1 MRVRRRRN
9 VSGPKVGV
17 TIRMFNGTDMAQMME
32 RILVTYKD
40 WTTGKIP
47 ESRYSIAI
55 IKNRIKSH
63 GARLV
68 ITQRY
73 NKNFHVRA
81 AAFESEAALTMF
93 RLKWV

>member
-1 MRVRRRRN
+1 MRIRRRRY
-9 VSGPKVGV
+9 VSSPKVGV
-17 TIRMFNGTDMAQMME
+17 TIRMYIGSDMAKIME
-32 RILVTYKD
+32 RILVTYND
-40 WTTGKIP
+40 WVTDEIP

-81 AAFESEAALTMF
+81 ATFESEAALTMF